1 MARIIKA
8 DASGRPQA
16 VVTSL
21 GDPRDAL
28 APHEPA
34 DAAAERAIR
43 GLSDLAAEAQT
54 VMLDARQQAARV
66 LAEARSQAE
75 ASSEAA
81 SARAYA
87 EGLARGSS
95 DGHADGFK
103 KGLAEGRQVLA
114 EQSADLVAQLR
125 AIACELKGARDEM
138 LHTGRCELL
147 DFALELAAKIV
158 GQVAVRDIGAAR
170 QNVRKVLELAD
181 RHRELCVKV
190 NPLQLAALAEN
201 LPELTESLG
210 RSGGVRL
217 AGDATVSP
225 GGAKVHTD
233 GGEIDATIETQL
245 DNVVEALLGSRVSQ
259 ARCGTYVPTAAG
271 GHEAV
276 EIADRESRIAD
287 CPSQQAEDSQ
297 I

>member
-8 DASGRPQA
+8 DASGQSPGG
-16 VVTSL
+16 VTALDGL
-21 GDPRDAL
+21 GPRG
-28 APHEPA
+28 PA
-34 DAAAERAIR
+34 DTAAERTIR
-43 GLSDLAAEAQT
+43 GLSGLAAEAQT

-66 LAEARSQAE
+66 LAEARSQAD
-75 ASSEAA
+75 ASREAA
-81 SARAYA
+81 AAKGYA

-95 DGHADGFK
+95 DGYD
-103 KGLAEGRQVLA
+103 KGLAEGRQMMA
-114 EQSADLVAQLR
+114 EQSAELVVQLR
-125 AIACELKGARDEM
+125 AIIRELTGARDEV
-138 LHTGRCELL
+138 LHAGRCELL

-158 GQVAVRDIGAAR
+158 GRVAVRDIAAAS

-181 RHRELCVKV
+181 RHRELSVKV
-190 NPLQLAALAEN
+190 NPGQLEALVEH

-210 RSGGVRL
+210 RPGRVRL
-217 AGDATVSP
+217 VGDATISP

-259 ARCGTYVPTAAG
+259 AQCGCYVPTVAG
-271 GHEAV
+271 VARDG
-276 EIADRESRIAD
+276 IAD
-287 CPSQQAEDSQ
+287 CGLPPGGLRADSATRQSEDRQ